1 MKVQVTV
8 DNRIRIDLREW
19 RDDPGMSG
27 VLELLK
33 QDFTHVNPQ
42 REMLRRIGKPHW
54 GEPKTIE
61 TWHQDDEQL
70 SLPRGGMDR
79 VRRRLEEAGLA
90 RRVVDDRERGDPA
103 GEDLPDHRLQ
113 LYPYQEKAVQAALR
127 QECGIIRAPTG
138 CLTGDTIVTINRAGK
153 SGTMRLDHVV
163 HMFNG
168 GGAAMARGNGLGR
181 PWRTEI
187 PTFVRAPF
195 PDGTV
200 HLARVT
206 GAWVRGSKP
215 VYRVSLAGGW
225 RLNATACHRFMTPS
239 GWRRLDDLSIGD
251 QVLVDVGMGGAEH
264 KRKPWYKLRTLREHP
279 YAGRRGVKPEKGGWT
294 VPVHRLVA
302 EARENGMEL
311 EEFVESVRRTYHDLT
326 PLKFLDPK
334 VWVVHHRDHNPH
346 NNAPENL
353 EVMTHEEHRRQHRG
367 EHLRNIASRLAPR
380 ALLAVEYQGERETYD
395 LTVERTEA
403 FVANGIAVHNSGK
416 TCVGFALV
424 GRIKVAT
431 LIIVY
436 NTGLFDQWVKRAQ
449 KELGMRAEDIGCIR
463 GSKFKLR
470 PLTIAMQ
477 QSINARGVD
486 EKLASYFGMV
496 IVDEVQRA
504 AARTMFGAVDP
515 FAARYRFGISADQ
528 RRKDKK
534 EFLTQDL
541 FGGVIEDIKRSD
553 LIKSGHVLDVQVR
566 VVPTDFSAPWY
577 GMASEDEPD
586 LELDTVRLTAEIADD
601 VGRNELVLAAVM
613 NEVEDEQVLV
623 FSHRR
628 EHCLVIDRR
637 LVMMGV
643 RTGFLIGGE
652 DYRQEF
658 VKSVAGVEQGSIRVG
673 VGTYQAVGQA
683 IDLPGVS
690 VGVAATPI
698 AANRQVF
705 NQVRGR
711 LCRVAAGKKSARLYY
726 LWDKQVFGR
735 RHLENLVQ
743 WNADVVVQENG
754 SWVPAREYLKSL

>member
-1 MKVQVTV
+1 MKVQVAV
-8 DNRIRIDLREW
+8 DNRIRVDLREW

-138 CLTGDTIVTINRAGK
+138 
-153 SGTMRLDHVV
+153 
-163 HMFNG
+163 
-168 GGAAMARGNGLGR
+168 
-181 PWRTEI
+181 
-187 PTFVRAPF
+187 
-195 PDGTV
+195 
-200 HLARVT
+200 
-206 GAWVRGSKP
+206 
-215 VYRVSLAGGW
+215 
-225 RLNATACHRFMTPS
+225 
-239 GWRRLDDLSIGD
+239 
-251 QVLVDVGMGGAEH
+251 
-264 KRKPWYKLRTLREHP
+264 
-279 YAGRRGVKPEKGGWT
+279 
-294 VPVHRLVA
+294 
-302 EARENGMEL
+302 
-311 EEFVESVRRTYHDLT
+311 
-326 PLKFLDPK
+326 
-334 VWVVHHRDHNPH
+334 
-346 NNAPENL
+346 
-353 EVMTHEEHRRQHRG
+353 
-367 EHLRNIASRLAPR
+367 
-380 ALLAVEYQGERETYD
+380 
-395 LTVERTEA
+395 
-403 FVANGIAVHNSGK
+403 SGK

-504 AARTMFGAVDP
+504 AARTMFDAVDP

-726 LWDKQVFGR
+726 LYDRHVFGR
-735 RHLENLVQ
+735 KHLENLVQ
-743 WNADVVVQENG
+743 WNADVVVQEG
-754 SWVPAREYLKSL
+754 GVWVPAREYLKNWR